1 VTTSQQPG
9 FSEPAVCAGF
19 AGSDA
24 ETWLTALDSGGRAR
38 TEAVR
43 HLRMILVAA
52 ARFEASRRCRDI
64 PDLCDEE
71 LDDIVSEAAEHA
83 LNCVLNSLQEYAGE
97 RRFTT
102 WARKFAV
109 VEASV
114 RLRRRAWQSRTLP
127 SEGECWASAAEGGD
141 HQALRL
147 LRRATEEALGDTERR
162 VLTAVTLGNVPIDV
176 IADRLGTTR
185 GAVNQMVQGAR
196 ARVSAS
202 LVAWEK
208 PLSLLGGNYRPGG
221 SGTESSPRVKAERAR
236 SR

>member
-1 VTTSQQPG
+1 VRPSYDTG
-9 FSEPAVCAGF
+9 LSEPALGAGF
-19 AGSDA
+19 AGSES
-24 ETWLTALDSGGRAR
+24 ETWLDALFSSGRAR
-38 TEAVR
+38 TEAVGR
-43 HLRMILVAA
+43 LRTVLVSA
-52 ARFEASRRCRDI
+52 ARFEALRRRRDL
-64 PDLCDEE
+64 PDLSNDEIA
-71 LDDIVSEAAEHA
+71 DIVTEATDQA
-83 LNCVLNSLQEYAGE
+83 LNDVLDNLQKCGSE
-97 RRFTT
+97 RSFTT

-114 RLRRRAWQSRTLP
+114 RLRLRAWQARALP
-127 SEGECWASAAEGGD
+127 SEGECWASALGDGD